1 LTRRFFILNRRKG
14 EAFFDGRSIEK
25 CFAPTLVFF
34 RLTFHRVFRIM
45 VSHLD
50 SERITMS
57 PRRSVIKK
65 QEKQS
70 GLPTWAIVV
79 GIGALVV
86 IAAGVLFVV
95 QTPGVAPTVDV
106 TKVGNVKGNAN
117 APVEII
123 EVSDFQ

>member
-1 LTRRFFILNRRKG
+1 
-14 EAFFDGRSIEK
+14 
-25 CFAPTLVFF
+25 
-34 RLTFHRVFRIM
+34 
-45 VSHLD
+45 
-50 SERITMS
+50 MS
-57 PRRSVIKK
+57 PRRSALKK

-79 GIGALVV
+79 GISALVV

-95 QTPGVAPTVDV
+95 QTPAVAPTVDV
-106 TKVGNVKGNAN
+106 AKAGNMKGEAN

>member
-1 LTRRFFILNRRKG
+1 
-14 EAFFDGRSIEK
+14 
-25 CFAPTLVFF
+25 
-34 RLTFHRVFRIM
+34 
-45 VSHLD
+45 
-50 SERITMS
+50 MS